1 MFVFFPP
8 HKQHSD
14 NILQDGIKM
23 QYAIV
28 GKKNMLDIVG
38 KGLRKVKE
46 KSPFPPYR
54 RKPLKSMLY
63 TRLLCSVSEHSH
75 LAPIARNNRKQFR

>member
-23 QYAIV
+23 QYAIL
-28 GKKNMLDIVG
+28 GKNMLDEVRNIYVVG
-38 KGLRKVKE
+38 KGLRTVKDTTPFPLKE
-46 KSPFPPYR
+46 KTPEIY
-54 RKPLKSMLY
+54 
-63 TRLLCSVSEHSH
+63 
-75 LAPIARNNRKQFR
+75 APD